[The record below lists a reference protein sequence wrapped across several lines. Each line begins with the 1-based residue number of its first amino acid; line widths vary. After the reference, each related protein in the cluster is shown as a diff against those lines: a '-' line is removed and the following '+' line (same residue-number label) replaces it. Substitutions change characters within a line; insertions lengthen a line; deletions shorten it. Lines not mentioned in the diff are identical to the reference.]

1 MPRRGK
7 DVSHMLI
14 HERGW
19 IDEAQ
24 STERRTFFKNLP
36 LLQTA
41 SDFPLEGTPSPCGV
55 GSNDGNIPW
64 NPAPLCLRQLEP
76 SFMRSI
82 DLKRSAASWPI
93 GLRRGG
99 TSRCHLFVPLCR
111 KPYRSCMGFTPV
123 GAFVGVYPRHHPWT
137 RTGQSTRSA
146 VSPPFLLV
154 GESLLLTPR
163 SRTSEF

>member
-1 MPRRGK
+1 VDVPKLHTPDEPPNYLPRRGK

-55 GSNDGNIPW
+55 GSNDG
-64 NPAPLCLRQLEP
+64 
-76 SFMRSI
+76 
-82 DLKRSAASWPI
+82 
-93 GLRRGG
+93 
-99 TSRCHLFVPLCR
+99 
-111 KPYRSCMGFTPV
+111 
-123 GAFVGVYPRHHPWT
+123 
-137 RTGQSTRSA
+137 
-146 VSPPFLLV
+146 
-154 GESLLLTPR
+154 
-163 SRTSEF
+163 